1 MWNRDRPLAAKT
13 LAGASIGGC
22 PVLRPT
28 VGAGT
33 IPIEM
38 GDDQTGVRVAC
49 WVGESLLPSFRA
61 LAADDR
67 VHVVTM
73 GGTDAGTRDVAI
85 ELNLAHVDDP
95 RQLAA
100 TADVDAIVLMDP
112 ERRLSA
118 DELTAII
125 SAAQGRPLLSMASR
139 PGGLAA
145 FLDEASPLSG
155 SGPLP
160 LPVPWFRGLQRGRR
174 LLEAMETFGTPFS
187 ASVEVSGPKA
197 DGLLAT
203 RLLDS
208 FDLLSTW
215 FGLPA
220 SVDAAAVRPLGIAD
234 ATPDRLFVVARYPDG
249 RAASVTAGAD
259 GGRHQRSVTLT
270 GQGGRLRM
278 VDDGIDWS
286 SVEGEIVEFQ
296 PSNAPREFDLAKDLA
311 ESIEVI
317 VRRLVPMR
325 PAEATLDLLA
335 VCEACMLSA
344 RTGEP
349 EAIDRVRR
357 MLGRV

>member
-1 MWNRDRPLAAKT
+1 VGVTHHRHPVVLGLSSAPQMWNRDRPLAAKT

-203 RLLDS
+203 
-208 FDLLSTW
+208 
-215 FGLPA
+215 
-220 SVDAAAVRPLGIAD
+220 AVRPLGIAD

>member
-1 MWNRDRPLAAKT
+1 
-13 LAGASIGGC
+13 
-22 PVLRPT
+22 
-28 VGAGT
+28 
-33 IPIEM
+33 M
-38 GDDQTGVRVAC
+38 GVDQNGVRVAC
-49 WVGESLLPSFRA
+49 WVGETLLPAFRA
-61 LAADDR
+61 LTADDR

-73 GGTDAGTRDVAI
+73 GGTDAVTRDVAA

-100 TADVDAIVLMDP
+100 TAEVEAIVLMDP

-118 DELTAII
+118 DELTAIL
-125 SAAQGRPLLSMASR
+125 SAAQDRPLLSMATR
-139 PGGLAA
+139 PSGLAA
-145 FLDEASPLSG
+145 FLEEASPLSG

-160 LPVPWFRGLQRGRR
+160 LPVPWFRGLRRGRR

-187 ASVEVSGPKA
+187 ASVEVSGPRA

-220 SVDAAAVRPLGIAD
+220 FVDAAAVRPPGTAD
-234 ATPDRLFVVARYPDG
+234 AAPDRLFVIARYLDG
-249 RAASVTAGAD
+249 RVASVTAGAD

-270 GQGGRLRM
+270 GQGGRLRL

-286 SVEGEIVEFQ
+286 DAEGAIVEFQ
-296 PSNAPREFDLAKDLA
+296 TSSPPRDLDLADDLA
-311 ESIEVI
+311 ESIEAI